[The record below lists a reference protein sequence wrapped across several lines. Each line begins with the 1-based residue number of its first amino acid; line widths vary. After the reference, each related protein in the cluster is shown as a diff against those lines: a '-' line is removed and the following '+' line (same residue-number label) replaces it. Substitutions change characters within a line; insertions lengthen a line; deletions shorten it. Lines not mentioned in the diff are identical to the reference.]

1 MVMNV
6 QNEVTHSQ
14 RRIKIL
20 LRLLDGEH
28 LSYQQLSEEY
38 FVSRSSI
45 ANDISAI
52 RKIFGKEQLKL
63 SFDNSGTFFEGTEVQ
78 VQRILKRVTLENVA
92 QAFKNQVLDKE
103 LFYEVNTR
111 LKFAIESKQIEISDS
126 YLENIVISITLLI
139 QRSRAGFE
147 IRSISHNQFGKI
159 FLEFNQYPLIVELL
173 QELENSNIYVFS
185 QAELQYLTHLIV
197 ASGLKLFVKADIIP
211 QKFRTQVQ
219 QLIKTISDG
228 LQNDLTQDAILEE
241 NLTIHLYQLIIRL
254 EAQSNVVNPLIEEI
268 KSMYP
273 TVYGVVWFGLNDFS
287 KPYGIS
293 LTDDEIGFVAIHFQA
308 AIERK
313 RKLNKILFVCPNG
326 IGSSLFVSAKIRRI
340 LPNIDSIETASSESL
355 EHMDLTDVDFIVS
368 TVDLFPQKRP
378 VVRVSPMV
386 TPRDMKRI
394 MNQYIDIVIE
404 KDVTERVNVDI
415 TIDIKDKISQNIYF
429 ENLRTKQAA
438 IDFLFEKQNFISR
451 DKQKVLKDA
460 VWEREKLQST
470 YLDNGFALPHGNPKL
485 VEQTNVSILIL
496 DKPIDWGLEK
506 VDIIVLLLISQ
517 EDTKQVEAI
526 MELVMRGIENKDWFI
541 SKMMEVRE

>member
-1 MVMNV
+1 MNV
-6 QNEVTHSQ
+6 QNEVNHSQ

-20 LRLLDGEH
+20 LKLLDGEH

-45 ANDISAI
+45 ANDIAAI

-63 SFDNSGTFFEGTEVQ
+63 SFDNSGTFFEGSEVQ
-78 VQRILKRVTLENVA
+78 VQRILKRVILEDVA
-92 QAFKNQVLDKE
+92 QAFKNQVLNKK
-103 LFYEVNTR
+103 LFYEVNTQ
-111 LKFAIESKQIEISDS
+111 LKLAIEEKQIELSDS
-126 YLENIVISITLLI
+126 YLENIVVSITLLI

-147 IRSISHNQFGKI
+147 IRNISHNQFGKI

-173 QELENSNIYVFS
+173 QELENNNVYVFS

-197 ASGLKLFVKADIIP
+197 ASGLKLFVRADIIP
-211 QKFRTQVQ
+211 KKFRIQVQ

-241 NLTIHLYQLIIRL
+241 NLTVHLYQLIIRL

-273 TVYGVVWFGLNDFS
+273 IVYGVVWFGLNDFS

-293 LTDDEIGFVAIHFQA
+293 LTDDEIGFVTIHFQA

-368 TVDLFPQKRP
+368 TVDLPPQKRT

-415 TIDIKDKISQNIYF
+415 PTNIKDKISQNIYF
-429 ENLRTKQAA
+429 ENLKTKQAA
-438 IDFLFEKQNFISR
+438 IDFLFEKQNFTSR

-485 VEQTNVSILIL
+485 VEETNVSILIL
-496 DKPIDWGLEK
+496 DKSIDWGLEK
-506 VDIIVLLLISQ
+506 VDVIVLLLISQ

>member
-1 MVMNV
+1 MNV

-173 QELENSNIYVFS
+173 QELENNNIYVFS

-219 QLIKTISDG
+219 QLIKIISDG

-368 TVDLFPQKRP
+368 TVDLLPQKRP

-415 TIDIKDKISQNIYF
+415 TMDIKDKISQNIYF

-517 EDTKQVEAI
+517 EDTKQVESI

-541 SKMMEVRE
+541 SKMVEVRE

>member
-1 MVMNV
+1 MNV

-173 QELENSNIYVFS
+173 QELENNNIYVFS

-368 TVDLFPQKRP
+368 TVDLLPQKRP

-415 TIDIKDKISQNIYF
+415 TMDIKDKISQNIYF

-517 EDTKQVEAI
+517 EDTKQVESI